1 MEKRNKQ
8 PIKVIW
14 KGTPSHWEYF
24 LKYSTVGIFAF
35 VAIIASALG
44 LSIIGIPA
52 LIITALYGLY
62 LFYDINTTNY
72 TLTEEAILRKKGVF
86 TRTTDELMLYRIQDI
101 SLEEPFFMRF
111 VKLSNLKIYSMDNSD
126 PIFYLTSLKDG
137 EKIRKAV
144 RKLSEKQRT
153 RMGVRPVDIVR
164 NN

>member
-24 LKYSTVGIFAF
+24 LKYSTVGIFAL
-35 VAIIASALG
+35 VAIIVSALG

-52 LIITALYGLY
+52 FIITGLYGLY

-72 TLTEEAILRKKGVF
+72 MLTEEAILRKKGVF

-153 RMGVRPVDIVR
+153 KMGVRPVDIVR